1 MRRFDRNKNRRKVN
15 LLAEQRHLESK
26 GLVKENI
33 EEEFYKSRKP
43 LEGYVD
49 AEELIGKHLWFHT
62 NRTHRNQG
70 KNGMVGIYTVTSN
83 GTFKD
88 LTRMYTNEVRI
99 QGPIYFQTS
108 YKTAEKIQ
116 KSRDD
121 AGGAGRRTLHA
132 GVSGIVVP
140 TDSGNTGGMEV
151 AQYNPFDKIAP
162 WFYLTSDSEKKEIIS
177 ADEVYF
183 YATESGEWF
192 FYVTN
197 PVFSGQKRLD
207 LEDQEQSAEEP
218 VEKELEANPEIN
230 EVEQKRNT
238 MRKFDKNKNIKKAN
252 LLAEQRHLESKGLI
266 KEDNTVNENVFHAE
280 GGVNVF
286 TESEEVEEI
295 EIPAKLQDEIL
306 NFFSQQRVGSA
317 AMANDNKVAFYNWL
331 EMMWSP
337 ENLHMGANSREI
349 RTNNP
354 TTMAKYLDRRG
365 ISGKTFV
372 KEENNLNEVGRDT
385 SPILGK
391 ARVQFI
397 EDLKDLGFDIDKIE
411 FIKSDKG
418 QMFFKAIDT
427 DEGLAQNRLD
437 NSKNTT
443 ISSGKVINDGKGN
456 IHLVFKIEK

>member
-1 MRRFDRNKNRRKVN
+1 MRRFDKNKNIRKVN

-266 KEDNTVNENVFHAE
+266 KEEEYNIDSIKAQLGPASDKEMPNVMSALAMDDKK
-280 GGVNVF
+280 V
-286 TESEEVEEI
+286 TESEGDKYYLKDKNNLDNMLYDVSRV
-295 EIPAKLQDEIL
+295 IL
-306 NFFSQQRVGSA
+306 SYVGTDKPKNQA
-317 AMANDNKVAFYNWL
+317 IANDN
-331 EMMWSP
+331 
-337 ENLHMGANSREI
+337 
-349 RTNNP
+349 
-354 TTMAKYLDRRG
+354 
-365 ISGKTFV
+365 
-372 KEENNLNEVGRDT
+372 
-385 SPILGK
+385 
-391 ARVQFI
+391 RVIIQQ
-397 EDLKDLGFDIDKIE
+397 L
-411 FIKSDKG
+411 
-418 QMFFKAIDT
+418 
-427 DEGLAQNRLD
+427 LD
-437 NSKNTT
+437 NGKLIEYLNQRIPSTGLHKVGYGADDKDPFLSK
-443 ISSGKVINDGKGN
+443 GKGIWAN
-456 IHLVFKIEK
+456 DEEAMINYMKQNYMNPDDYKIIGSDYFKKKIT

>member
-1 MRRFDRNKNRRKVN
+1 
-15 LLAEQRHLESK
+15 
-26 GLVKENI
+26 
-33 EEEFYKSRKP
+33 
-43 LEGYVD
+43 
-49 AEELIGKHLWFHT
+49 
-62 NRTHRNQG
+62 
-70 KNGMVGIYTVTSN
+70 
-83 GTFKD
+83 
-88 LTRMYTNEVRI
+88 
-99 QGPIYFQTS
+99 
-108 YKTAEKIQ
+108 
-116 KSRDD
+116 
-121 AGGAGRRTLHA
+121 
-132 GVSGIVVP
+132 
-140 TDSGNTGGMEV
+140 
-151 AQYNPFDKIAP
+151 
-162 WFYLTSDSEKKEIIS
+162 
-177 ADEVYF
+177 
-183 YATESGEWF
+183 
-192 FYVTN
+192 
-197 PVFSGQKRLD
+197 
-207 LEDQEQSAEEP
+207 
-218 VEKELEANPEIN
+218 
-230 EVEQKRNT
+230 

-354 TTMAKYLDRRG
+354 ATMAKYLDRRG

-372 KEENNLNEVGRDT
+372 KEENSLVGDSNLNEVGRDT

-397 EDLKDLGFDIDKIE
+397 EDLKGLGFDINKIE

-418 QMFFKAIDT
+418 QMVFKVNDT
-427 DEGLAQNRLD
+427 HEGLAQNRLD
-437 NSKNTT
+437 NSEDTT

>member
-1 MRRFDRNKNRRKVN
+1 
-15 LLAEQRHLESK
+15 
-26 GLVKENI
+26 
-33 EEEFYKSRKP
+33 
-43 LEGYVD
+43 
-49 AEELIGKHLWFHT
+49 
-62 NRTHRNQG
+62 
-70 KNGMVGIYTVTSN
+70 
-83 GTFKD
+83 
-88 LTRMYTNEVRI
+88 
-99 QGPIYFQTS
+99 
-108 YKTAEKIQ
+108 
-116 KSRDD
+116 
-121 AGGAGRRTLHA
+121 
-132 GVSGIVVP
+132 
-140 TDSGNTGGMEV
+140 
-151 AQYNPFDKIAP
+151 
-162 WFYLTSDSEKKEIIS
+162 
-177 ADEVYF
+177 
-183 YATESGEWF
+183 
-192 FYVTN
+192 
-197 PVFSGQKRLD
+197 
-207 LEDQEQSAEEP
+207 
-218 VEKELEANPEIN
+218 
-230 EVEQKRNT
+230 

-354 TTMAKYLDRRG
+354 ATMAKYLDRRG

-372 KEENNLNEVGRDT
+372 KEENSLVGDSNLNEVGRDT

-397 EDLKDLGFDIDKIE
+397 EDLKGLGFDINKIK

-418 QMFFKAIDT
+418 QMVFKVNDT
-427 DEGLAQNRLD
+427 HEGLAQNRLD
-437 NSKNTT
+437 NSEDTT